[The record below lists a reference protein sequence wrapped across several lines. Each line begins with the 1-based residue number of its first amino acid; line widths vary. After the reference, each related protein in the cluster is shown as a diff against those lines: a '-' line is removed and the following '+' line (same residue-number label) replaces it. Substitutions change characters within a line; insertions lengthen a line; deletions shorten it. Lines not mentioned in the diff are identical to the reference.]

1 MGRFTEITDAVKAGI
16 DASKDRAVG
25 GPVEQV
31 IQTLVGEEVARRTKS
46 LLAGVRKYPEFKG
59 AVEKAKKQITV
70 FTGQDGQKVELR
82 TQEQTKALAVAETS
96 LKEFE
101 TAFEEAAI
109 GGHFGALD
117 KILAKGE
124 KGEKG
129 AKADE
134 ASS

>member
-31 IQTLVGEEVARRTKS
+31 IQTLVGEEIARRTKS
-46 LLAGVRKYPEFKG
+46 LLAGVRRYPEFKG

-82 TQEQTKALAVAETS
+82 TQEQTKALSEAEKALTA
-96 LKEFE
+96 FE
-101 TAFEEAAI
+101 AAFEEASI
-109 GGHFGALD
+109 KGDFGALD
-117 KILAKGE
+117 KILSKA
-124 KGEKG
+124 EKG
-129 AKADE
+129 AKTDE

>member
-1 MGRFTEITDAVKAGI
+1 MGRFAEITDAVKAGI

-31 IQTLVGEEVARRTKS
+31 IQTLVSEEIARRTKS

-82 TQEQTKALAVAETS
+82 TQEQTKALTNAEKDLES
-96 LKEFE
+96 FEAAFE
-101 TAFEEAAI
+101 TASI
-109 GGHFGALD
+109 KGDFGALD

-124 KGEKG
+124 KGA
-129 AKADE
+129 AKTDE